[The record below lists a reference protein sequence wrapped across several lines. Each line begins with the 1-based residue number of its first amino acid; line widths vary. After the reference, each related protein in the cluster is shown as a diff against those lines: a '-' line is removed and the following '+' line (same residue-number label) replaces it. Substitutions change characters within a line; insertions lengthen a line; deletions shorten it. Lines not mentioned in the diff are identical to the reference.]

1 MFGSSGFFF
10 APRLVVATT
19 CDVCS
24 SCVEMT
30 WDCAGFWRAHKGWTV
45 LSLSHRGREDQEKK
59 SQKRLEGGDRPVRLR
74 LRDTRGGHR
83 SRYFNPDIFFF
94 IYTDQQSG
102 NRTRRTE
109 NPEQRLV
116 YVGAETRKCERG
128 ARTRLRCRDRTLAA
142 LLGCRSHRWKML
154 TSSLSFSS
162 GKFFTH
168 KCTGDDTTGFVVF

>member
-1 MFGSSGFFF
+1 MFYKVSFINIRTTRVLFIQFVSDQASSAVGEGSDELLTGLHEGLGPGSEVRLVWIIWVFF

-59 SQKRLEGGDRPVRLR
+59 SQRRLEGGDRPVRLR

-94 IYTDQQSG
+94 HLHGPTKWKQDQKDREPRAASG
-102 NRTRRTE
+102 
-109 NPEQRLV
+109 V
-116 YVGAETRKCERG
+116 CG
-128 ARTRLRCRDRTLAA
+128 
-142 LLGCRSHRWKML
+142 
-154 TSSLSFSS
+154 S
-162 GKFFTH
+162 G
-168 KCTGDDTTGFVVF
+168 DAQM

>member
-74 LRDTRGGHR
+74 DTRGGHR
-83 SRYFNPDIFFF
+83 SRYFNPDIFCFSS
-94 IYTDQQSG
+94 TRTNKVETGPEGQRTQSSVWCMWE
-102 NRTRRTE
+102 RRRANVSAE
-109 NPEQRLV
+109 RGHDS
-116 YVGAETRKCERG
+116 GAETGHWRRY
-128 ARTRLRCRDRTLAA
+128 
-142 LLGCRSHRWKML
+142 
-154 TSSLSFSS
+154 
-162 GKFFTH
+162 
-168 KCTGDDTTGFVVF
+168 